1 MAIQQ
6 INIGQAP
13 NDGTGDLLRDAFGK
27 ANANFADLDTRAS
40 AAWTRA
46 NEGVADAAAAQSTAD
61 GAASGV
67 ADARG
72 AAFAA
77 QATADAA
84 GGAATAAQATADGAV
99 TAAGDA
105 QADATSAL
113 AQVATRAP
121 IANPSFTG
129 VAVAPDLVISKAAGA
144 NRRLLFR
151 SDDLDRWGV
160 ESNGAA
166 ESGANAGS
174 NLVAR
179 RYSDA
184 GSSIDTP
191 LLIDRATGRLAVG
204 PGSTAVDANAALLV
218 NGGVRAGSWFLPGA
232 FTFAT
237 LPTPSGWL
245 SGAITFCSDAADGPS
260 DVQCNGTEWLSLKT
274 GLPANLLQEVVVDAG
289 RRSTRL
295 PDGTLLAVG
304 AINIDMTGV
313 VFING
318 GSGSGYYLLGSVNHG
333 APFIASILPRGV
345 VSFLDGQ
352 PGSRAAYMS
361 YYELNA
367 LTIAGMY
374 LVTPMW
380 SAASMNGTGYIN
392 WTLRGRWKL

>member
-40 AAWTRA
+40 ASWTRA
-46 NEGVADAAAAQSTAD
+46 NEGVAVAAAAQSTAD
-61 GAASGV
+61 GAASGA
-67 ADARG
+67 ADAQG

-99 TAAGDA
+99 TAAGGA

-204 PGSTAVDANAALLV
+204 PGSTAVDANSALLV

-245 SGAITFCSDAADGPS
+245 SGAITHCSDALGGPS
-260 DVQCNGTEWLSLKT
+260 DVQCTGTEWLSLKT
-274 GLPANLLQEVVVDAG
+274 GLPANVANYQTVGVYGRIWRYADGSMRQRFTFPTQTSPISTVYGAGYVVVMNDAYPWPVPFVG
-289 RRSTRL
+289 DPPAAYGAVIAR
-295 PDGTLLAVG
+295 TL
-304 AINIDMTGV
+304 
-313 VFING
+313 
-318 GSGSGYYLLGSVNHG
+318 
-333 APFIASILPRGV
+333 GV
-345 VSFLDGQ
+345 VSVVVLE
-352 PGSRAAYMS
+352 S
-361 YYELNA
+361 A
-367 LTIAGMY
+367 LTGFAHY
-374 LVTPMW
+374 LYCPVSVTPQISW
-380 SAASMNGTGYIN
+380 YVEA
-392 WTLRGRWKL
+392 LGRWKL

>member
-46 NEGVADAAAAQSTAD
+46 NEGVAAAAAAQSTAD
-61 GAASGV
+61 GAASGAV
-67 ADARG
+67 DARG

-121 IANPSFTG
+121 IANPSFSG

-218 NGGVRAGSWFLPGA
+218 RGGLRASEWTIPGGP
-232 FTFAT
+232 FTQGT
-237 LPTPSGWL
+237 LPPADAARL
-245 SGAITFCSDAADGPS
+245 CAITGCSDAAGGPTNVWCDGVQWIKCSDGLPVNLSARGSSSYGTYHRLSSGLMICTWSTTVPNGSTGSYRWIFPIPFASADYWVNAAMLQGGSTNPTSQGFSLRFGEQRLGDCYFIATSPS
-260 DVQCNGTEWLSLKT
+260 DVI
-274 GLPANLLQEVVVDAG
+274 
-289 RRSTRL
+289 TRL
-295 PDGTLLAVG
+295 V
-304 AINIDMTGV
+304 AI
-313 VFING
+313 
-318 GSGSGYYLLGSVNHG
+318 GS
-333 APFIASILPRGV
+333 
-345 VSFLDGQ
+345 
-352 PGSRAAYMS
+352 
-361 YYELNA
+361 
-367 LTIAGMY
+367 
-374 LVTPMW
+374 
-380 SAASMNGTGYIN
+380 
-392 WTLRGRWKL
+392 WKL